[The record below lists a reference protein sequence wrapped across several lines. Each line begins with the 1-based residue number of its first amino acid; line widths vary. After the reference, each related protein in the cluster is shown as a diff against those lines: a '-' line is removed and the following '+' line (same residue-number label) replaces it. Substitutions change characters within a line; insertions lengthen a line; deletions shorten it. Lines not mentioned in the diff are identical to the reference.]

1 MIGNFYVDLP
11 KEDAGK
17 IRLADV
23 LAASSCF
30 PGGFEPLEFPNDF
43 IWPDGKVPDGIA
55 NAVAAKGE
63 EPIALMDG
71 GVYDNQ
77 GVESL
82 LLAEERKNIDLD
94 LFIISDTD
102 QLKDTLYE
110 WPNDFDTVDIK
121 LSTARRLLSILT
133 WGGLISAP
141 AIGARLVDQ
150 GLNKELEF
158 FDWLLVLPL
167 IVTIATALLLFMG
180 HRKIVVA
187 VNKHLPGGMRGLW
200 EHLKKITIDQV
211 ADLLILRGT
220 SLVSMATS
228 VFMYRI
234 RALVYGLIYN
244 DDKYKGQRISNLIYQ
259 LTPKYDR
266 KEFPGINPPSQ
277 ALQKVANDAAEMRT
291 ILWFE
296 TEDQQPKVVAAGQA
310 TICYNLMKYLV
321 RNCGEDQE
329 KWSTQAKELWT
340 RLKADWE
347 VFQETPLAFVDAKH
361 VVPPEESKES

>member
-1 MIGNFYVDLP
+1 
-11 KEDAGK
+11 
-17 IRLADV
+17 
-23 LAASSCF
+23 
-30 PGGFEPLEFPNDF
+30 
-43 IWPDGKVPDGIA
+43 
-55 NAVAAKGE
+55 
-63 EPIALMDG
+63 MDG

-121 LSTARRLLSILT
+121 LSTARTLLSILT
-133 WGGLISAP
+133 WGGLISAL
-141 AIGARLVDQ
+141 AIGARLVGQ

-167 IVTIATALLLFMG
+167 IVTIATALFLFMG
-180 HRKIVVA
+180 HRKIVAA

-200 EHLKKITIDQV
+200 DHLKKITIDQV

-234 RALVYGLIYN
+234 LALVYGLIYN

-259 LTPKYDR
+259 LTSKYVR
-266 KEFPGINPPSQ
+266 KEFPGISPPSE
-277 ALQKVANDAAEMRT
+277 ALQEVANAAAEMRT

-296 TEDQQPKVVAAGQA
+296 TKRQQPKVVAAGQA
-310 TICYNLMKYLV
+310 TICYNLMKYVV
-321 RNCGEDQE
+321 RNCGKDQD
-329 KWSTQAKELWT
+329 KWSTQVKKLWT
-340 RLKADWE
+340 QLTADWE
-347 VFQETPLAFVDAKH
+347 VFQETPLAFVDAEH